1 MAAPT
6 ATAAFSKSVYTPGET
21 MVLTI
26 DHADTDR
33 ATITVAGTVTDS
45 SGNTGPFSATAL
57 IDEGTVAVTDGGGKT
72 WAVQSATRNRTVLTA
87 TA

>member
-6 ATAAFSKSVYTPGET
+6 ATASFSKAVYTPGET
-21 MVLTI
+21 MVLTV
-26 DHADTDR
+26 DHADADR
-33 ATITVAGTVTDS
+33 ATITVSGTVTDT
-45 SGNTGPFSATAL
+45 TGATGSFTASAL
-57 IDEGTVAVTDGGGKT
+57 IDEGTVSITDGGGKT

>member
-6 ATAAFSKSVYTPGET
+6 VTASFSKSVYTPGET

-33 ATITVAGTVTDS
+33 ATITVAGTVTDTTGA
-45 SGNTGPFSATAL
+45 SGTFQATAL
-57 IDEGTVAVTDGGGKT
+57 IDEGTVAITDGGGKT
-72 WAVQSATRNRTVLTA
+72 WVVQSATRNRTVLIA